1 MTCVIV
7 AYMNTVRKPVTPL
20 EDRFI
25 TKLIDRLEL
34 IEGAI
39 ALILYGSRAG
49 GFSNEDSDLDIALVT
64 NRPLQHHQLD
74 DIKNEIMEGMGILGE
89 IKIDLFGFTEEEV
102 KHLPIGK
109 EIEGKGVLLWK
120 KDLSLQRAL

>member
-39 ALILYGSRAG
+39 TLILYGSRAG
-49 GFSNEDSDLDIALVT
+49 GFSNEDSDLDIAFIT
-64 NRPLQHHQLD
+64 NRPFPHHQLD
-74 DIKNEIMEGMGILGE
+74 DIKNEIMEEMGILGE
-89 IKIDLFGFTEEEV
+89 LRIDLFGFTEEEV
-102 KHLPIGK
+102 QHLPIGK
-109 EIEGKGVLLWK
+109 EIEGKGVFLWK
-120 KDLSLQRAL
+120 KDLSLQKAL